1 MKEIITIL
9 LTPIFVIIQ
18 VLKFMFDSI
27 NTVSI
32 GMSETLNNLFDDMY
46 EFCKRVFKWSDGE

>member
-18 VLKFMFDSI
+18 VLKCMFDLI

-46 EFCKRVFKWSDGE
+46 EFWKRVFKWRDGE